1 MPERIAT
8 EAELACPSA
17 QPGMADLQVLGLV
30 EHRPEGRR
38 IAYLNARLP
47 AGDDLLAR
55 AAPARPTQVF
65 RLSGTCETRKCQHF
79 DGKDCQLAVRIV
91 ARLPEVVSS
100 LPPCNI
106 RRTCRWFAQEG
117 GAACLRC
124 PQISTTDDGSNAELA
139 AVALPPSA
147 RGSGEEMAAG
157 ETGPAL

>member
-1 MPERIAT
+1 MAETIAVGET
-8 EAELACPSA
+8 LACPSA

-30 EHRPEGRR
+30 EHGPEGPR

-47 AGDDLLAR
+47 ADEDLLAR
-55 AAPARPTQVF
+55 AAPAPPTAVF

-106 RRTCRWFAQEG
+106 RRSCRWFAQEG
-117 GAACLRC
+117 GAACKRC
-124 PQISTTDDGSNAELA
+124 PQISTTDDGSHAELA
-139 AVALPPSA
+139 AIALPP
-147 RGSGEEMAAG
+147 
-157 ETGPAL
+157 TGKSHGDAPTASDPKL